1 MAGGFGFK
9 INPKQN
15 KSTKNNFSSEVL
27 KDSPEFSS
35 AQNIPSSKPSEFSLS
50 GILGLNQTV
59 EIGKKPEKKP
69 TINFINYLE
78 KDHQLLFD
86 NRQRELQ
93 QSIEELRIEIKK
105 LISVTDNLE
114 KDVEIAAISP
124 IVDVSEYQLN
134 FLQRIQKIISIF
146 RQNISEAGNWM
157 ESFNAKKKKKNY
169 FWNTAKN
176 KKKGGTD
183 YLFSNEHSASRSAN

>member
-1 MAGGFGFK
+1 M
-9 INPKQN
+9 
-15 KSTKNNFSSEVL
+15 
-27 KDSPEFSS
+27 
-35 AQNIPSSKPSEFSLS
+35 
-50 GILGLNQTV
+50 
-59 EIGKKPEKKP
+59 
-69 TINFINYLE
+69 
-78 KDHQLLFD
+78 
-86 NRQRELQ
+86 
-93 QSIEELRIEIKK
+93 
-105 LISVTDNLE
+105 E